1 MRQVL
6 TESLLLVGLG
16 GLLGLLLA
24 NWAAQMLAAFFAT
37 GQNHIA
43 LDLHFDLR
51 VLAFTAGI
59 SLLTGLL
66 FGLAPAFRATQ
77 MNPGPALKEQGR
89 GLAGGRQHLSLSRLL
104 VVSQVALSLVLLI
117 GAGLFV
123 RSLRNLK
130 NLDAG
135 FRPDG
140 VLTMRVK
147 PNEAVYAVARRPGLW
162 SEVLDRVTRVPGVG
176 SASLSTLSPLSGMER
191 GVLIEVPGY
200 VPRSERD
207 AAISLNHVTASYFE
221 TMGIPVLLGRA
232 FKDGDIQ
239 TAPRVALLNET
250 AARFY
255 FGSRN
260 PIGASVRFSYRPNTP
275 PYQIIGVVQDSRHN
289 SLREEVP
296 RLIYLPVFQ
305 GLDRLASL
313 TVAIR
318 TAGDPTALASA
329 VAAQIRSSG
338 PDILITDVITLARQ
352 VDQTLLEERLVSTLA
367 GFFGLLAL
375 LLASIGLYGA
385 MSYSAV
391 SRTNEIG
398 IRMALGASR
407 TGVVWLVLRDTI
419 LMIAAGMAIGIP
431 AAIGGAGYIR
441 SQLFGL
447 KPADA
452 IPLVFASL
460 LLTAVAVLAGYLP
473 ALRAS
478 RVDPMAALRY
488 E

>member
-1 MRQVL
+1 
-6 TESLLLVGLG
+6 
-16 GLLGLLLA
+16 
-24 NWAAQMLAAFFAT
+24 
-37 GQNHIA
+37 
-43 LDLHFDLR
+43 
-51 VLAFTAGI
+51 
-59 SLLTGLL
+59 
-66 FGLAPAFRATQ
+66 
-77 MNPGPALKEQGR
+77 
-89 GLAGGRQHLSLSRLL
+89 
-104 VVSQVALSLVLLI
+104 
-117 GAGLFV
+117 
-123 RSLRNLK
+123 
-130 NLDAG
+130 
-135 FRPDG
+135 
-140 VLTMRVK
+140 
-147 PNEAVYAVARRPGLW
+147 
-162 SEVLDRVTRVPGVG
+162 
-176 SASLSTLSPLSGMER
+176 
-191 GVLIEVPGY
+191 
-200 VPRSERD
+200 
-207 AAISLNHVTASYFE
+207 
-221 TMGIPVLLGRA
+221 
-232 FKDGDIQ
+232 
-239 TAPRVALLNET
+239 VALLNET

-431 AAIGGAGYIR
+431 AAIGGARYIQ

-452 IPLVFASL
+452 ITLVFASL